1 MEQLKRMP
9 RTTFWRIWLQTV
21 VPTGLIFLVAAFL
34 LKLEVRRRLG
44 LVWPGAET
52 VFDRSFTGWYIMTGA
67 VVAMVIAT
75 IGTAFFLRRSLLP
88 FQDVIR
94 LTREMVSGNFSVR
107 ANVTATD
114 AFEYQQ
120 LVANVNELA
129 ASLERTDRLRRE
141 LVSNLAHEIRTPLTN
156 LQGYLEAL
164 RDGVI
169 EANQE
174 ALVSVHEEVMRLV
187 RLVDALHQLARADAM
202 RQRPIDRAPAD
213 LDLMVDQLVRVL
225 RPSAEARRIK
235 LYHDVGARRVFV
247 SVHADSI
254 AQVMRNLM
262 RNAVQYAEEGGIIR
276 VQTAVADGVY
286 RFSCLNTGPGISEE
300 DLPFVFNRFF
310 RSERARQ
317 GVKTGVGIGLAIA
330 KELIEAH
337 GGRIGAQSKAGW
349 TMVWF
354 DVPLD
359 PSVKLREEGPGIAV

>member
-1 MEQLKRMP
+1 MIDLKRLA
-9 RTTFWRIWLQTV
+9 RDSFWRTWLQTV
-21 VPTGLIFLVAAFL
+21 VPTAIIFMLMAFL
-34 LKLEVRRRLG
+34 LRYSVRQRIAG
-44 LVWPGAET
+44 LLPGAET
-52 VFDRSFTGWYIMTGA
+52 VFDDSFTGWYIFVGA
-67 VVAMVIAT
+67 ALAIVLAT
-75 IGTAFFLRRSLLP
+75 AATTFFVRRALKP
-88 FQDVIR
+88 FQHVIR
-94 LTREMVSGNFSVR
+94 LTKEMAGGNFSVR
-107 ANVTATD
+107 ANVTATGTFD
-114 AFEYQQ
+114 YRELA
-120 LVANVNELA
+120 ANVNALA

-174 ALVSVHEEVMRLV
+174 ALASVHEEVMRLV

-202 RQRPIDRAPAD
+202 RQRPLDRAPAD
-213 LDLMVDQLVRVL
+213 LDQLADQLVRVL
-225 RPSAEARRIK
+225 RPGAEARRIK
-235 LYHDVGARRVFV
+235 LFYDVGSSRGLVP
-247 SVHADSI
+247 VHADSI

-262 RNAVQYAEEGGIIR
+262 RNAVQYADEGGTIR

-354 DVPLD
+354 DLPLD
-359 PSVKLREEGPGIAV
+359 PSVRLGEEGPGITM